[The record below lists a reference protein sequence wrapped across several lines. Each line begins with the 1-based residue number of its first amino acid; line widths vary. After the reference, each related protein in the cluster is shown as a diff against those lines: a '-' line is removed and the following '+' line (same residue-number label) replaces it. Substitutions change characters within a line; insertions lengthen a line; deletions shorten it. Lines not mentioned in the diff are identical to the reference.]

1 MMKLMKLIL
10 KYNEKQFF
18 SKFAEMERNI
28 MIEHF
33 VYTRKLQKIN
43 LQLQH

>member
-1 MMKLMKLIL
+1 MMKLIL
-10 KYNEKQFF
+10 KYNWKQFF
-18 SKFAEMERNI
+18 SKFAEMESNI

-33 VYTRKLQKIN
+33 VYTKKLQSIN